1 MRRKSLVAL
10 ILNIILVIFG
20 LIGVILASK
29 EIENI
34 LLFYTE
40 DSNILA
46 IISSL
51 LFVIFLIVKKD
62 IKYIPTWV
70 CIFRYVATCC
80 LSVTMIVVITILI
93 PSDNISYFDGIKHFM
108 LEGSMLFHHF
118 LCPVISFISFTM
130 FEGNEKLNK
139 KKTIWFAI
147 IPTFIYGLLFTTLNV
162 LRIVDGPY
170 PFLRV
175 HNQSWFMSIV
185 WIIVIFVGNYLIAKL
200 VLYLN
205 QLSINKNS

>member
-1 MRRKSLVAL
+1 MRGANKANAL
-10 ILNIILVIFG
+10 F
-20 LIGVILASK
+20 
-29 EIENI
+29 
-34 LLFYTE
+34 LLLY
-40 DSNILA
+40 
-46 IISSL
+46 
-51 LFVIFLIVKKD
+51 
-62 IKYIPTWV
+62 
-70 CIFRYVATCC
+70 YVATCC
-80 LSVTMIVVITILI
+80 LSVTMIVVITTLI

-185 WIIVIFVGNYLIAKL
+185 WIIVIFVGKL
-200 VLYLN
+200 SN
-205 QLSINKNS
+205 SKTSIISKSIKY

>member
-34 LLFYTE
+34 FLFYTE

-51 LFVIFLIVKKD
+51 LFAIFLIVKKD
-62 IKYIPTWV
+62 IKHIPTWV
-70 CIFRYVATCC
+70 CTFRYVATCC

-147 IPTFIYGLLFTTLNV
+147 IPTFIYGLLFTVLNI

-175 HNQSWFMSIV
+175 HNQSWFISIV